1 MVEHLLRAP
10 VFAFTE
16 LRTITEV
23 TGIPPIK
30 PETIFPVPCAQSS
43 RFGGEERF

>member
-30 PETIFPVPCAQSS
+30 PEMMLPVPCAQSS
-43 RFGGEERF
+43 RLGGEERF

>member
-1 MVEHLLRAP
+1 MEYLLRAP

-16 LRTITEV
+16 LRTMTEV

-30 PETIFPVPCAQSS
+30 PETIFPAPCAHSS
-43 RFGGEERF
+43 RLGGDERF